1 MTPPPTVPATAVVPP
16 VAVPVPLPAPVTVP
30 TSVKYVTLRS
40 SNGQTLTGSGTLA
53 DGWEPTYP
61 ALTDAAVTLHGSNC
75 KLRWTSF
82 DLEEGGADCSY
93 DYVTVA
99 VGQLTRKYCGQALP
113 PTTIYSG
120 ENMRVTVS
128 LHSDKDV
135 QKSGFEL
142 TFKCDVS
149 EPAPVPALPPSPT
162 GTICRDLRTAEGSV
176 ESAWYDEGGADY
188 SCAWYAAEPGRCAS
202 YGSGYRRVYT
212 AAEACCHCGGGA
224 VTHAGVDFKKAS
236 NAYALGAEQYLAGVH
251 PAGMLFAR
259 RGAAYEVT
267 VRASLT
273 RSVRARLLHDGAP
286 YPSSMY
292 RVKES
297 ALGGEVRVQIVLE
310 ADAAIGLYTLAV
322 ESQEGLAE
330 APMMILVN
338 AAEAADAAYM
348 NAEARA
354 EYVDSTDGVIFV
366 GSAESPRGGLHS
378 YDQFDWTQVAVAA
391 RSLRRMPVK
400 DRGDLVL
407 VARHLSY
414 AVNKDICYG
423 RWSGSYTTGHPAG
436 GYKCSEK
443 EGRPC
448 RRPGHWRSMSELFE
462 LHTSLG
468 YQRVQFCQCWVFAAA
483 YLTCSRAL
491 GIPARVTSVFNSAKD
506 EDSNRAIDR
515 FYRFED
521 GALVPAATELEHDS
535 VWNFHTWND
544 VWFRRTDI
552 DCAAAGAASGCANGW
567 QAVDA
572 TPQLRSAGGSGVVG
586 PEYQMGPA
594 SLNFVRANL
603 HPTCP
608 AQERAL
614 ATSTAGKHGCY
625 DSEFV
630 ISEVNANVNQW
641 VEDAASPTG
650 WKSPSP
656 SHRPQ
661 WERV

>member
-212 AAEACCHCGGGA
+212 AAEACCHCGGG
-224 VTHAGVDFKKAS
+224 
-236 NAYALGAEQYLAGVH
+236 
-251 PAGMLFAR
+251 
-259 RGAAYEVT
+259 
-267 VRASLT
+267 
-273 RSVRARLLHDGAP
+273 
-286 YPSSMY
+286 
-292 RVKES
+292 
-297 ALGGEVRVQIVLE
+297 
-310 ADAAIGLYTLAV
+310 
-322 ESQEGLAE
+322 
-330 APMMILVN
+330 
-338 AAEAADAAYM
+338 
-348 NAEARA
+348 
-354 EYVDSTDGVIFV
+354 
-366 GSAESPRGGLHS
+366 
-378 YDQFDWTQVAVAA
+378 
-391 RSLRRMPVK
+391 
-400 DRGDLVL
+400 
-407 VARHLSY
+407 
-414 AVNKDICYG
+414 
-423 RWSGSYTTGHPAG
+423 
-436 GYKCSEK
+436 
-443 EGRPC
+443 
-448 RRPGHWRSMSELFE
+448 
-462 LHTSLG
+462 
-468 YQRVQFCQCWVFAAA
+468 
-483 YLTCSRAL
+483 
-491 GIPARVTSVFNSAKD
+491 
-506 EDSNRAIDR
+506 
-515 FYRFED
+515 
-521 GALVPAATELEHDS
+521 
-535 VWNFHTWND
+535 
-544 VWFRRTDI
+544 
-552 DCAAAGAASGCANGW
+552 
-567 QAVDA
+567 
-572 TPQLRSAGGSGVVG
+572 SGVVG

-650 WKSPSP
+650 WKLHRVHLTAPSGNAYDTQGHLALSKRPGPVSTGCRRTGSRRTCTADEDDVTAAYKRAEPSGPGVPSLPTCAASAPPFHCSGPRFTWNGAAERRATLLSEPKTQISFHPAMEMLPRLRGQVVNTATHSHSAFTPSLRFSVPSGAEAATVVCAFIVTAVDYRSVSVTGGDANVGRKIARVAVDPGKEGACSATFTHAEYAHFAEGDMDTFSLKIVATAAAGDSWVVREHQKVLCTPEVGAPMDGSPILC
-656 SHRPQ
+656 RDMGGV
-661 WERV
+661 WEA